1 MTPKIKSLTL
11 HVMLFIFVLGS
22 SKSVTAQ
29 INLSKESYFFFEVT
43 DNDEK
48 KVFYSSEI
56 FYDSYEKCGY
66 DSKFIADARRAFSL
80 YLAKN
85 YPDQF
90 PNELVGVSHAKAI
103 YRKSPSE
110 PLKSKQDV
118 QVKLLEQQKIQ
129 ERINRTTV
137 ITTFSY
143 FCD

>member
-1 MTPKIKSLTL
+1 
-11 HVMLFIFVLGS
+11 MLFICVLGL
-22 SKSVTAQ
+22 SKPVTAQ
-29 INLSKESYFFFEVT
+29 RELSKESYFFFEVT
-43 DNDEK
+43 DNDDK

-90 PNELVGVSHAKAI
+90 PNELVGVYHAKTI

-129 ERINRTTV
+129 VRISRKTV
-137 ITTFSY
+137 NTNFSY